1 MTDWGYP
8 PSRPLP
14 ADGIK
19 ARTKRGSIGQQWWS
33 RRFIDV
39 LESFGLTG
47 RLSRGRSYARAGQV
61 LDLHVAPGAVT
72 APVQGSRPV
81 PYRVRIG
88 VPALTEDEWRRVE
101 DELAGQALYRAALLG
116 GEMPPEIEEVFAGCG
131 VPLFPATL
139 ADLDMSCSCPDWGMP
154 CKHLAATCY
163 LLAEAFDEDPFL
175 VLAWRGRDR
184 EQLLARLR
192 QLADPAPAPTAAQP
206 VIEVADRPLADCLD
220 DYWSPGASLARLR
233 AQPATPATAPDLL
246 LRSLAPPP
254 VTVRRRG
261 LVDLLGPA
269 YGRLATGDGD
279 KGDDTGE

>member
-61 LDLHVAPGAVT
+61 LDLHVGPGTVT

-88 VPALTEDEWRRVE
+88 V
-101 DELAGQALYRAALLG
+101 QALYRAALLA

-131 VPLFPATL
+131 VPLFPASL
-139 ADLDMSCSCPDWGMP
+139 IDLDMSCSCPDWGMP

-192 QLADPAPAPTAAQP
+192 QLADPASAPAAAQP

-233 AQPATPATAPDLL
+233 AQPASPATTPDLL

-254 VTVRRRG
+254 VTIRRRG
-261 LVDLLGPA
+261 LADLLGPA
-269 YGRLATGDGD
+269 YRRLAIGDSEGTGG
-279 KGDDTGE
+279 